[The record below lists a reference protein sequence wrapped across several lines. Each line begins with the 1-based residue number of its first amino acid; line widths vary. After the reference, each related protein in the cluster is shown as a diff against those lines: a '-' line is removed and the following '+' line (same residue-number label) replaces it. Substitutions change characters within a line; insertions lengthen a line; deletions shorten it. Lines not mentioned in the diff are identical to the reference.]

1 MGEQEEEISSEL
13 QELYER
19 LKEFREGHPPRTR
32 LPEEL
37 WAAAV
42 TVAGKEGLYRTART
56 LHLDYSNLRKRVE
69 ASSERRTSSGK
80 RASSARRMSSEERV
94 SSSRKTSARRR
105 TGRSKKRMAPPAFM
119 ELLGE
124 SLASGGSRGAD
135 CVIEVEGTS
144 GAIMRIRM
152 KMSTPEV
159 LGLIGDW
166 QGRAAQTRREG
177 A

>member
-1 MGEQEEEISSEL
+1 MREEQEEVSIEL
-13 QELYER
+13 GELWR
-19 LKEFREGHPPRTR
+19 QLKEFREAHPPRTR

-42 TVAGKEGLYRTART
+42 TLAGKEGLYRTART
-56 LHLDYSNLRKRVE
+56 LHLDYSNLRRRVE
-69 ASSERRTSSGK
+69 GSSERRTSSGR
-80 RASSARRMSSEERV
+80 RASSEKRISSEERV
-94 SSSRKTSARRR
+94 SSNRKSSSPRKP
-105 TGRSKKRMAPPAFM
+105 GRSKKGTTPPTFV

-124 SLASGGSRGAD
+124 SIASGGSRGAD

-144 GAIMRIRM
+144 GTRMRIRM
-152 KMSTPEV
+152 RMSTAEV

-166 QGRAAQTRREG
+166 QGLAAQTRREG

>member
-1 MGEQEEEISSEL
+1 MREEEEISSEL
-13 QELYER
+13 QDLAQR
-19 LKEFREGHPPRTR
+19 LKEFREAHPPRTR

-42 TVAGKEGLYRTART
+42 TLAGEEGLYRTART
-56 LHLDYSNLRKRVE
+56 LHLDYSNLRRRVE
-69 ASSERRTSSGK
+69 ASSERRTSSEK
-80 RASSARRMSSEERV
+80 RTLSEEGV
-94 SSSRKTSARRR
+94 SSNRKTSARRR
-105 TGRSKKRMAPPAFM
+105 TRRSKKRTEPPAFV

-124 SLASGGSRGAD
+124 SIASGGSRGAD

-144 GAIMRIRM
+144 GTIMRIRM
-152 KMSTPEV
+152 KMTTPEV